1 MEFSEFDIE
10 LVKRARE
17 GSQEAFE
24 ELIRRHSRYMFGI
37 AYGLLNT
44 TEDAE
49 EIVQDAFLKAYR
61 NLQSLRDDKLFFSW
75 LCRITLNMSR
85 NRYNWNKIRGKGQNV
100 SINEGVSADNENKGE
115 MELLSDL
122 AQPDKELEKK
132 EIEKFILQA
141 MESLPE
147 IFREP
152 LVLRHIKDLSYKEI
166 ADILNLNID
175 TVKTRISRG
184 RAILASKIK
193 NKI

>member
-1 MEFSEFDIE
+1 
-10 LVKRARE
+10 
-17 GSQEAFE
+17 
-24 ELIRRHSRYMFGI
+24 
-37 AYGLLNT
+37 
-44 TEDAE
+44 
-49 EIVQDAFLKAYR
+49 
-61 NLQSLRDDKLFFSW
+61 
-75 LCRITLNMSR
+75 MSR